1 MIRRLQAVRQA
12 VAQLGPGVGALVVSG
27 EADRR
32 YLSGFRGDSGL
43 LWITP
48 DDAALVTDARFWEQA
63 ERECPAWRLVRQQG
77 ALAPVVAGLA
87 AEGGVRALAFQP
99 ESVNY
104 ATYRSWR
111 RALVGVRLVAA
122 GGLID
127 GLRLC
132 KQPEELA
139 AIRRAAA
146 LTDAVF
152 AQWLPQCRAGA
163 VEAELALDLE
173 VRLRRAGAQ
182 GVSFPPIVAAG
193 PRGAMA
199 HAIAGPERLAAGDM
213 VVVDVGARVDGYCS
227 DMTRT
232 VVVPGAAP
240 PPDAAAAR
248 ALVVEAM
255 RAGVA
260 ALRPGAGAVEVDAV
274 VRAVITA
281 GGHGEHFGHGTG
293 HGVGLEVHEPPRIS
307 PHGDPGARI
316 PLGAVVTVE
325 PGVYVAGRFG
335 VRMEQLVYVGADGP
349 EVLSRSPLEA

>member
-1 MIRRLQAVRQA
+1 MTARLQALRQA
-12 VAQLGPGVGALVVSG
+12 LARHVPAAGALVVSG
-27 EADRR
+27 DADRQ

-63 ERECPAWRLVRQQG
+63 EQECPDWRLVRQQG
-77 ALAPVVAGLA
+77 PLAPVLAGLA
-87 AEGGVRALAFQP
+87 AEVGVKAVAFQP
-99 ESVNY
+99 ELVSH

-111 RALVGVRLVAA
+111 RAMVGVRLVAA
-122 GGLID
+122 AALVD
-127 GLRLC
+127 GLRLR
-132 KQPEELA
+132 KDARELE
-139 AIRRAAA
+139 AIRRAAS
-146 LTDAVF
+146 LTDDVF

-182 GVSFPPIVAAG
+182 GVSFAPIVAAG

-199 HAIAGPERLAAGDM
+199 HALAGPGRLAAGDL

-240 PPDAAAAR
+240 LPDAVAAR
-248 ALVVEAM
+248 ALVAEAM

-260 ALRPGAGAVEVDAV
+260 ALRPGVGAVEVDAV
-274 VRAVITA
+274 VRAVITT

-307 PHGDPGARI
+307 PHGDPEARI
-316 PLGAVVTVE
+316 PQGAVVTVE

-335 VRMEQLVYVGADGP
+335 VRLEQLVHVGADGP
-349 EVLSRSPLEA
+349 EVLSRSPVEV